1 MPQKNPIT
9 KTKVKTTSK
18 TQTKKRAKAQIAEE
32 KSVQKVSRNE
42 LQESTEPEREKYMTL
57 GEHLEELRQRIIKG
71 LLIVTVLTII
81 GLFFGEEL
89 HKLLSDPYKRVLGDK
104 ATFSQ
109 IKLMAPLMI
118 YLKTSFMVALLL
130 SFPILL
136 FLVWGF
142 IAPAMDKKLERH
154 GNFIIL
160 FSTVLFWFGVV
171 FCWFT
176 VFENMLKIFMVVLH
190 PPDIDMK
197 LPIDEYYDTFFS
209 IHLIF
214 GVAFQLPVVLIL
226 LGYAGIISS
235 GYLISKW
242 REVTIILSIVSAV
255 LSPGPDIFSMLMLF
269 IPLLLLFFLSIFII
283 KFSFKK

>member
-1 MPQKNPIT
+1 MPSK
-9 KTKVKTTSK
+9 KVAKKTSK
-18 TQTKKRAKAQIAEE
+18 KKALTTTPKTQVKKPKEKAVEE
-32 KSVQKVSRNE
+32 KSLANLPPAVSE
-42 LQESTEPEREKYMTL
+42 EPEREKYMTL
-57 GEHLEELRQRIIKG
+57 GEHLEELRQRILKG
-71 LLIVTVLTII
+71 LLIVTILTVI

-89 HKLLSDPYKRVLGDK
+89 HKILSDPYKRVLGKD

-118 YLKTSFMVALLL
+118 YLKTSFTVALLI
-130 SFPILL
+130 SFPFLL

-142 IAPAMDKKLERH
+142 VSPAMEEKMEKY
-154 GNFIIL
+154 GNFIIF
-160 FSTVLFWFGVV
+160 FSTILFWFGVV

-190 PPDIDMK
+190 PPDIDNK
-197 LPIDEYYDTFFS
+197 LPIDEYYDKFFS

-214 GVAFQLPVVLIL
+214 GIAFQLPVVLVM
-226 LGYAGIISS
+226 LGHAGIISS
-235 GYLISKW
+235 KYLLSKW
-242 REVTIILSIVSAV
+242 REVTLILSVASAF